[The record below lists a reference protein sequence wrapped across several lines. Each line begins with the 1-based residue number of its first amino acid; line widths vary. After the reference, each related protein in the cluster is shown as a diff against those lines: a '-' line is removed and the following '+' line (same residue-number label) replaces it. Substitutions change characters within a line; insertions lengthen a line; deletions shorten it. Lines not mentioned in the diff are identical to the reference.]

1 MKKNIFWLVGEKS
14 ADLHASCVLKY
25 CNSLHQDWYHFGV
38 GGRLMEEQNFHTQFP
53 FNRFNVM
60 GFVEVIRHLKFFAGV
75 EKKIELIFRQQT
87 PDAVVLVD
95 YPGLNMRIAKLAKSL
110 NIPVIYYI
118 CPQFWA
124 WKKQRIFQLRDY
136 SDAIGYILPFEGDYF
151 KDSQIKATYTG
162 HPISEEISVNT
173 SRQEFAAEY
182 ELDPDKKWIA
192 FFPGSRDNEIR
203 KLLPVYLKA
212 MQKMQTQGYQFLLS
226 KADSISTSLFNNY
239 LKTSQISGLKII
251 EGRNYEMMKHAEFV
265 CVKSGT
271 TTLET
276 AWLGTPFILCYKTNW
291 LSYLIGRFM
300 VKIKYIGLPNI
311 ILNKGV
317 IPELIQH
324 QANAANISSNIELYL
339 NDKTK
344 YDSMKK
350 ELHDLHE
357 ILGKKSASKEVTQLL
372 ENLVN

>member
-14 ADLHASCVLKY
+14 GDLHASHVLEY
-25 CNSLHQDWYHFGV
+25 CNRIHPDWYHFGV
-38 GGRLMEEQNFHTQFP
+38 GGRLMEKQDFHAQFP

-60 GFVEVIRHLKFFAGV
+60 GFVEVIKHLRFFAGV
-75 EKKIELIFRQQT
+75 EKEIESIFIKQT

-95 YPGLNMRIAKLAKSL
+95 YPGLNMRIAKIAKSF
-110 NIPVIYYI
+110 NIPVMYYI

-124 WKKQRIFQLRDY
+124 WKKHRIYQLRDY

-151 KDSQIKATYTG
+151 KDSQIKATFTG

-173 SRQEFAAEY
+173 SRLEFAAEY
-182 ELDPDKKWIA
+182 ELDPERKWIA
-192 FFPGSRDNEIR
+192 FFPGSRDNEIK

-212 MQKMQTQGYQFLLS
+212 MKMMQSQGYQFLLS
-226 KADSISTSLFNNY
+226 KADSILASLFDKY

-251 EGRNYEMMKHAEFV
+251 EGRNYEMMKHADFV

-291 LSYLIGRFM
+291 LSYLIGKFF
-300 VKIKYIGLPNI
+300 VKINWIGLPNI
-311 ILNKGV
+311 ILNQSL
-317 IPELIQH
+317 IPELIQS
-324 QANAANISSNIELYL
+324 QANALSISTKIKFYL
-339 NDKTK
+339 NNNVEYRKMQNELET
-344 YDSMKK
+344 
-350 ELHDLHE
+350 LHDL
-357 ILGKKSASKEVTQLL
+357 LGKKSASTEVTKLL
-372 ENLVN
+372 ENLVK